1 MGKKAHKQWLSL
13 AMDMQTRQV
22 IAFHVGDRNRQ
33 SARRSWKRIPA
44 VYRGAE
50 VPSGLNG

>member
-33 SARRSWKRIPA
+33 KVMEENPGG
-44 VYRGAE
+44 VPRG
-50 VPSGLNG
+50 